1 MHTLLLHPDCS
12 AGAASSISASIEP
25 TPAGCQATFV
35 VTGDMARIIIP
46 ASQEPGRYDDLWK
59 TTCFEIFWQ
68 HGPAAYREFNLS
80 PSTRWACYDFDDFRE
95 GMRNGPAAVEITVST
110 SATELRLVANIA
122 SELAL
127 PARVALNGIIRG
139 EDGENRFWALDFPA
153 GKPEFHAATCRALPL
168 EAPVKP

>member
-1 MHTLLLHPDCS
+1 MNTLSLHPDCPN
-12 AGAASSISASIEP
+12 GVVDSISASIQP
-25 TPAGCQATFV
+25 TSAGCEATFV
-35 VTGDMARIIIP
+35 VKCDMARIIIP
-46 ASQEPGRYDDLWK
+46 AAQEPGRYDDLWK

-68 HGPAAYREFNLS
+68 LGPAAYREFNLS

-95 GMRNGPAAVEITVST
+95 GMRNAPAEVEIAVSS

-127 PARVALNGIIRG
+127 PARVALNGIIKG

-153 GKPEFHAATCRALPL
+153 GKPEFHAAACRALTL

>member
-1 MHTLLLHPDCS
+1 MHTLLLHSDCS
-12 AGAASSISASIEP
+12 SGAASSISASIEP

-46 ASQEPGRYDDLWK
+46 AAQEPGRYDDLWK

-95 GMRNGPAAVEITVST
+95 GMRNAPAEVEITVSS

-127 PARVALNGIIRG
+127 PGRVALNGIIKG
-139 EDGENRFWALDFPA
+139 EDGENRFWALDFPD
-153 GKPEFHAATCRALPL
+153 GKPEFHSAICRALTL
-168 EAPVKP
+168 EAPDIS

>member
-1 MHTLLLHPDCS
+1 MHTLTLHPDCL
-12 AGAASSISASIEP
+12 AGAVDSITASVKP
-25 TPAGCQATFV
+25 TRSGCEATFV

-46 ASQEPGRYDDLWK
+46 AAQEPGRYDDLWK

-95 GMRNGPAAVEITVST
+95 GMRDAPAEVEIAVSS

-127 PARVALNGIIRG
+127 PARVALNGIIKG
-139 EDGENRFWALDFPA
+139 EDGDNRFWALDFA
-153 GKPEFHAATCRALPL
+153 DGKPEFHAAACRALTL